1 MTIRNGRNNK
11 RAKEKTKKYTITCQD
26 YLNFMN
32 YIVPF
37 CHYIR
42 NTENTFMTG
51 VRSVPSMALL
61 QIVSGEADAQDL
73 DLIIQKKS

>member
-1 MTIRNGRNNK
+1 MGEITNESKKNK
-11 RAKEKTKKYTITCQD
+11 KSNTITCQD

-32 YIVPF
+32 YIVSF

-42 NTENTFMTG
+42 NEENTFTTG
-51 VRSVPSMALL
+51 VRSVPSMALP
-61 QIVSGEADAQDL
+61 QIVSGEVDAQDL

>member
-1 MTIRNGRNNK
+1 MGEITNEPK
-11 RAKEKTKKYTITCQD
+11 KKTKKYTITCQD

>member
-1 MTIRNGRNNK
+1 MSQRKNK
-11 RAKEKTKKYTITCQD
+11 KVYYHLPGLFEFYE
-26 YLNFMN
+26 

>member
-1 MTIRNGRNNK
+1 MGEITN
-11 RAKEKTKKYTITCQD
+11 EPKKKQKSI
-26 YLNFMN
+26 LSPARNFMN

-42 NTENTFMTG
+42 NTENTFTTG

-61 QIVSGEADAQDL
+61 QIASGEADAQDL